1 MGACVAPCFLV
12 TLVFSVP
19 GIRLWLV
26 LNSKVRSWIF
36 GEMFSFFSQDMYFFV
51 YLRLSVSLGEED

>member
-1 MGACVAPCFLV
+1 M